1 MIEISRK
8 LNNWLQGNFVLKSDD
23 WYDRIDGRI
32 YQELSQIR
40 YKDELNDPMV
50 DICHAID
57 SYSSE
62 RTAHLWLLLNSDKY
76 KVKEDDLYYFAVP
89 DKKEQF
95 FYFQHGIGWWSSN
108 KKTKDEL
115 KGKDFAWTLEEIEQD
130 DVARNLPKVLRH
142 EL

>member
-23 WYDRIDGRI
+23 WYDRIDERI

-40 YKDELNDPMV
+40 CKDELNDQMV
-50 DICHAID
+50 DICYAID
-57 SYSSE
+57 SYSNE

-76 KVKEDDLYYFAVP
+76 KVKEDDLYYFTVP

-95 FYFQHGIGWWSSN
+95 FYYQHSIGWWSSN
-108 KKTKDEL
+108 RKTKDEL
-115 KGKDFAWTLEEIEQD
+115 KAQGYAWTLEEIEQD
-130 DVARNLPKVLRH
+130 DIAKYLPKVLRH